1 MAAPVQDSIFDTR
14 RLADLKRLSSER
26 SPESIKAVAQQFEAL
41 FVQMIMKQ
49 MRESTT
55 FGGPSF
61 DGETA
66 QFYRGMADQQLALN
80 LSKGRGI
87 GLARA
92 IERQMGAN
100 MGIDTGLSN
109 DIPAPPARAV
119 LPGAVAAKSAA
130 MPANGQNS
138 PAANTAGNTSSGF
151 VDKIWSHAQAAAK
164 ALGVPAQFVVGH
176 AALETGWG
184 KGEITRANGAP
195 SYNLFN
201 IKAGADWKGDT
212 VEASTIEYMGG
223 VPTRRTERFRAYAS
237 YDEAFRDYA
246 RLLTANPRYAQ
257 VSGQADAAGFAQA
270 LSRGGYATDPMYADK
285 LTRIIGGNTLRAA
298 LSSDSL

>member
-14 RLADLKRLSSER
+14 RLADLKRLSSDR

-92 IERQMGAN
+92 IERQMSAS

-109 DIPAPPARAV
+109 DIPAPAARPAF
-119 LPGAVAAKSAA
+119 PTGAAAKTAGT
-130 MPANGQNS
+130 PASGQIS
-138 PAANTAGNTSSGF
+138 PAPTSATSASSGF

-184 KGEITRANGAP
+184 KGEITRPNGAP

-246 RLLTANPRYAQ
+246 RLITANPRYAQ
-257 VSGQADAAGFAQA
+257 VSGQADAAGFARA

-298 LSSDSL
+298 LSADTL